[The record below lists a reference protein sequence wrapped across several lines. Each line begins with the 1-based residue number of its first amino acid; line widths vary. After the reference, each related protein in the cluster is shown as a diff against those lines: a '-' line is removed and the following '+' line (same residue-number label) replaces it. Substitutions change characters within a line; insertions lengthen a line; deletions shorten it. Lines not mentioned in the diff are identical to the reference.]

1 MTLPAILF
9 TPAAKAIGISLV
21 ALLLIG
27 GTAWVL
33 RDQFAEGKKAG
44 AAGVTNA
51 VQHETIKAQDGAR
64 RDREEADEKVHSTP
78 YDDRVDGL
86 R

>member
-1 MTLPAILF
+1 MPAFLAS
-9 TPAAKAIGISLV
+9 PLAKAGAITLIA
-21 ALLLIG
+21 ALLMG
-27 GTAWVL
+27 GAAWLL

-51 VQHETIKAQDGAR
+51 VQQETIKAQDGAR

>member
-1 MTLPAILF
+1 MTLPPILA
-9 TPAAKAIGISLV
+9 TPIAKAVGLSAV
-21 ALLLIG
+21 ALILMGLV
-27 GTAWVL
+27 AWVL

>member
-1 MTLPAILF
+1 MPAFLA
-9 TPAAKAIGISLV
+9 TPIARAGAITLV
-21 ALLLIG
+21 AALLMG
-27 GTAWVL
+27 AAAWLL

-44 AAGVTNA
+44 AAAVTTT
-51 VQHETIKAQDGAR
+51 VQQETIKAQDGAR

-78 YDDRVDGL
+78 YDDRVDVL

>member
-1 MTLPAILF
+1 MPPFLMTPV
-9 TPAAKAIGISLV
+9 AKAI
-21 ALLLIG
+21 ALTSIAFLLMG
-27 GTAWVL
+27 GVAWVL

-44 AAGVTNA
+44 AAAVTNA
-51 VQHETIKAQDGAR
+51 VQHETIKAHDGAR